1 MTRYAF
7 PWIRW
12 MTVCILVFALISYDT
27 FVSSR
32 SHCQLSALKESK
44 DWDQAEPWYDLGI
57 GTFNYLQSTRLA
69 YLGIQIRSRGL
80 RVMRECNGLLF
91 DVWINTIQ
99 HSEELNFNIFRS
111 AKREE
116 LNYYTWLV
124 PGSHACSRTTPI
136 YVWRVHGCDY

>member
-1 MTRYAF
+1 MN
-7 PWIRW
+7 
-12 MTVCILVFALISYDT
+12 VCILVFALISYDT

-44 DWDQAEPWYDLGI
+44 DWDQAEPWYELGI
-57 GTFNYLQSTRLA
+57 GTFNYLQSTCLA

-124 PGSHACSRTTPI
+124 PGLVPGPPLFMSEGFMGVIINVSS
-136 YVWRVHGCDY
+136 VVEF